1 MIEWLTGA
9 NGDWVG
15 IAIAVGIVLVVAY
28 AVASL
33 AGRLAR
39 RALAGFAPADGD
51 AGATG
56 PSRMRCAPVTGSAR
70 CG

>member
-1 MIEWLTGA
+1 MIEWLTGPS
-9 NGDWVG
+9 GDWVG
-15 IAIAVGIVLVVAY
+15 IAIAVGIALVVAY

-39 RALAGFAPADGD
+39 RALAGFATADGE
-51 AGATG
+51 AGAAA
-56 PSRMRCAPVTGSAR
+56 PSRMRFAPATGSGR